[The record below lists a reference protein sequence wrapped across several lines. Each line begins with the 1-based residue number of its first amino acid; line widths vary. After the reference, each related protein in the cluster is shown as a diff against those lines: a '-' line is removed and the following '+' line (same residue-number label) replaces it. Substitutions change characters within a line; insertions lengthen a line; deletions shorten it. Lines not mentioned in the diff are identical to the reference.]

1 MTPDSCSR
9 ELSDGLRVIDAGYR
23 SRSDLS
29 RLTSLSSLPILTCCI
44 PTASPIMYFSTMY
57 ECQTSSS
64 SSSSSLS
71 GVTTPLDGVPP
82 KLVPFP
88 KSLSSK
94 AGLTS
99 SDSSL
104 SSLDRHRICSLS
116 FSQSPLSPTHRPIKL
131 SLGSAKAT
139 PIPAIPSAP
148 EEHSPLGAFSLT
160 SSAEGHLRSLV
171 TRIASP
177 RTPSKFTDTTPQ
189 KERPQKRER
198 ASSLRSFSVPWAS
211 ISDIEEEEE
220 TFWPRQR
227 PVARQDDVPSISR
240 SPSPPKPSDTETR
253 GYSDPRTRYASIR
266 SVTVP
271 KVETHSKLRKPGHGR
286 ANSYAGPSA
295 PQPRAV
301 SNLRLAEAGQS
312 SASSGSSVPR
322 AFLRSPMKNKGKAA
336 ARSPPPRGHSSIRS
350 KERALTLDPALAA
363 AESASR
369 LRAKCVC
376 VVCGRLGVD
385 YPRCP
390 RCCATWCSRECRVSD
405 APAGSARHLCNGKSN
420 GKIPV
425 GASPLR
431 VAA

>member
-9 ELSDGLRVIDAGYR
+9 ELSDGLRVIDASYR

-29 RLTSLSSLPILTCCI
+29 RLTSLSSLPTLTRCT
-44 PTASPIMYFSTMY
+44 PNASPVMYFSTMY

-64 SSSSSLS
+64 SSSSLS
-71 GVTTPLDGVPP
+71 GVTTPLDGEPP
-82 KLVPFP
+82 KLVQFP

-104 SSLDRHRICSLS
+104 SSLDRHKICSLS
-116 FSQSPLSPTHRPIKL
+116 FSKSPLSPTQRSIKL

-139 PIPAIPSAP
+139 PIPAIPSTP

-177 RTPSKFTDTTPQ
+177 RASSKFTDTTPQ
-189 KERPQKRER
+189 KQRPSKRER
-198 ASSLRSFSVPWAS
+198 ASSLRSFPVPWAS

-227 PVARQDDVPSISR
+227 SAARHDDVPSISR
-240 SPSPPKPSDTETR
+240 SPSPPKSSDTETR
-253 GYSDPRTRYASIR
+253 GYSDSRTRSASIR
-266 SVTVP
+266 SVTAP
-271 KVETHSKLRKPGHGR
+271 KAETHSKLRKPGHVR

-295 PQPRAV
+295 LQPRAV

-312 SASSGSSVPR
+312 PASSGSSVPR
-322 AFLRSPMKNKGKAA
+322 AFLRPSTKNKGKAA
-336 ARSPPPRGHSSIRS
+336 SRSPPPHGHSSVQP
-350 KERALTLDPALAA
+350 KERPLTLDPTLAA

-376 VVCGRLGVD
+376 VVCGKLGVD

-405 APAGSARHLCNGKSN
+405 APAGSARHSCNGKSN

-425 GASPLR
+425 GARALR
-431 VAA
+431 VTA